1 MLGLKRS
8 YDRFNFEG
16 ENGSSIS
23 KVSLELRQLILH
35 TPNKRSLARAE
46 DEKKLKNILEMSVP
60 IKTKLLVIFLWRQRD
75 IRDTIKTKVIIKH
88 LPP

>member
-46 DEKKLKNILEMSVP
+46 DEKKLK
-60 IKTKLLVIFLWRQRD
+60 
-75 IRDTIKTKVIIKH
+75 KH
-88 LPP
+88 FGNVSPNQDQTTRHLFMAST

>member
-16 ENGSSIS
+16 ENGPSIS

-46 DEKKLKNILEMSVP
+46 DEKKTE
-60 IKTKLLVIFLWRQRD
+60 
-75 IRDTIKTKVIIKH
+75 KH
-88 LPP
+88 FGNVSPNQDQTTRHLFMAST

>member
-46 DEKKLKNILEMSVP
+46 DEKK
-60 IKTKLLVIFLWRQRD
+60 KTE
-75 IRDTIKTKVIIKH
+75 KH
-88 LPP
+88 FGNVSPNQDQTTRHLFMASM